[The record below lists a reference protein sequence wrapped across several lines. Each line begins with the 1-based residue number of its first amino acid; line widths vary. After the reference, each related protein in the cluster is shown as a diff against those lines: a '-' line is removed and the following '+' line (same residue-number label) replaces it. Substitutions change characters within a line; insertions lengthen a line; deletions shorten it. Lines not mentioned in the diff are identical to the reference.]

1 MAGRPR
7 RAVHGLSIASV
18 QRLCLLHQRP

>member
-18 QRLCLLHQRP
+18 QRLCLLQQRP